1 MYEEG
6 SLLHRGRR
14 IDVPL
19 DTPSKTK
26 YDQIRQCPLHS
37 PPCEAT
43 IARPSLEISA
53 IMRGK
58 LIRISLAKS
67 PIRAE
72 AYEHER
78 THYRPY

>member
-1 MYEEG
+1 
-6 SLLHRGRR
+6 
-14 IDVPL
+14 
-19 DTPSKTK
+19 
-26 YDQIRQCPLHS
+26 
-37 PPCEAT
+37 
-43 IARPSLEISA
+43 
-53 IMRGK
+53 MRGK